1 MMNREQA
8 RTILEKRQLE
18 TGRAGGVD
26 RDDPEVREA
35 LAQLQR
41 DPQLARWY
49 ADLRQFDHSVAA
61 SLQSLPVPADLRRN
75 LLAARPGS
83 SVIYPPASWWQ
94 PAWNGWR
101 IRAAAAAAI
110 VLIAA
115 TVTGALSHRQPVRFA
130 DFRKELVEESWSQNH
145 LAYRSANILRI
156 RQWLAQNGGPTAF
169 NLPTEFRHRQLQGCN
184 LVDVGGQPVAVLCF
198 AEGSRHLHLFVAED
212 VQFADLPTKGAPEFE
227 RCGLWKTASWQ
238 DGKRT
243 FVLTGMSYSRFV
255 TTFRKAGRWT
265 MSG

>member
-1 MMNREQA
+1 MEGKRADEFDWEESEVQA
-8 RTILEKRQLE
+8 
-18 TGRAGGVD
+18 
-26 RDDPEVREA
+26 A

-41 DPQLARWY
+41 DPELARWY
-49 ADLRQFDHSVAA
+49 ADLRRFDASVAA
-61 SLQSLPVPADLRRN
+61 SLQSIPVPSDLRRT
-75 LLAARPGS
+75 LLAVRPGS
-83 SVIYPPASWWQ
+83 TVVHRPALWWR

-101 IRAAAAAAI
+101 MRAAAAAAI
-110 VLIAA
+110 VLVAA
-115 TVTGALSHRQPVRFA
+115 TVTGTLSQRQPVRFA
-130 DFRKELVEESWSQNH
+130 DFRKELVEESWNQNH
-145 LAYRSANILRI
+145 LAYRSADILRI

-169 NLPTEFRHRQLQGCN
+169 NLPSEFRHRQLHGCN

-198 AEGSRHLHLFVAED
+198 AEGSRHLHLFVAEG

-227 RCGLWKTASWQ
+227 RCGHWKTASWQ

-243 FVLTGMSYSRFV
+243 FVLTGMSYSKFV